1 MVQTRGIPYNSDE
14 WEAEGQ
20 LWLARFHG
28 EKIPKFGES
37 EMGKREKA
45 FGTQQVRH
53 LKQRAA

>member
-1 MVQTRGIPYNSDE
+1 MVQMRGNPCNSDE

-53 LKQRAA
+53 LKQRAS